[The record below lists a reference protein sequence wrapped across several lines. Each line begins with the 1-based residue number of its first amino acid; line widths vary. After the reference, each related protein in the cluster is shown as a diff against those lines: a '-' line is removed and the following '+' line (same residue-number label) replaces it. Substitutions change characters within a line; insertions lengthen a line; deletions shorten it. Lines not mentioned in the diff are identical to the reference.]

1 MPFHDLQEF
10 VRHLEATRQ
19 LKRIRV
25 EVDPVLEAGE
35 ISQRVLR
42 DQGPALLFE
51 RPKGSAT
58 PLLMNLFG
66 TMERIRSA
74 LGREPAEI
82 GAELL
87 TAVQRLNPPS
97 LRGLWQSRHTLRRG
111 LAMRPASARRALVQQ
126 VAEKPQ
132 LTDLP
137 ILQCW
142 PEDAGRFIT
151 YGMVL

>member
-1 MPFHDLQEF
+1 MRFHDLQEF
-10 VRHLEATRQ
+10 VRHLEATSQ
-19 LKRIRV
+19 LKRVRA

-51 RPKGSAT
+51 RPTGSTT

-66 TMERIRSA
+66 SMARIRAA

-82 GAELL
+82 GSELL
-87 TAVQRLNPPS
+87 AAMQRLNPPS
-97 LRGLWQSRHTLRRG
+97 LRGLWASRHTLRRG
-111 LAMRPASARRALVQQ
+111 LAMRPASRRNALIQQ
-126 VAEKPQ
+126 VAEKPK

-142 PEDAGRFIT
+142 PGDAGR
-151 YGMVL
+151 